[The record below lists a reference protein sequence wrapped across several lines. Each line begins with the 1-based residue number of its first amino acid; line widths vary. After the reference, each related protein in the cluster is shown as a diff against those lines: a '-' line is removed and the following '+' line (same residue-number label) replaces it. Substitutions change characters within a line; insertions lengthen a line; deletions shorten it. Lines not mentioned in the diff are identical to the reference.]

1 MMAAILSLD
10 TAIEQALYA
19 ARTPL
24 GVRAFSLLTELG
36 SGAVIAV
43 LLVCVS
49 LAFWRSSQLRY
60 AAGLW
65 VSVGGAIIASELL
78 KRLVERARPPIEW
91 RAIIETGYS
100 FPSNH
105 ATAAAA
111 LYGFLAYAAW
121 RETPERWRGA
131 LITLFSIL
139 ILLVG
144 FSRLY
149 LGVHYPTDVLGGF
162 ILGGLFVLVGA
173 KVVKIFQT
181 RHSE

>member
-1 MMAAILSLD
+1 MMATILSLD

-36 SGAVIAV
+36 GGAVIAV
-43 LLVCVS
+43 LLICVS

-60 AAGLW
+60 VAGLW

-78 KRLVERARPPIEW
+78 KRLIERARPPVGW
-91 RAIIETGYS
+91 HAIVETGYS
-100 FPSNH
+100 LPSNH

-111 LYGFLAYAAW
+111 LYGFLAYAAL
-121 RETPERWRGA
+121 REAPERWRT
-131 LITLFSIL
+131 TLVIFFLTI

-173 KVVKIFQT
+173 KVVQILQT
-181 RHSE
+181 RHFE